1 MKNKLNILLFVDFI
15 CIIMGVLIIYV
26 LGYAEIY
33 LLVALG
39 VVAVVTGLYIY
50 NTNECRYF
58 LAPTKKAIIYVDI
71 VNYKLIKLY
80 YGKKKAKQISCL
92 VSDILFYNLKR
103 GCVKRKG
110 SNHYSV
116 LFEYKNRNE
125 IISYIN
131 KVSDGTFNLLNG
143 DMINIS
149 LKFGIQICTEDD
161 YETNENKAEIAC
173 INAKVDSETMYS
185 FFDDDDASKLL
196 EEKKMLDTLLCAL
209 KNKEFEIYFQP
220 QYDYKSKTIVGSEA
234 LIRLIKEDKIIP
246 ASEFIEI
253 AEKYDFTIL
262 LDKYVFKEVCRMISE
277 LKQNKIDFKSISV
290 NVSRKTLSEKNMIEY
305 YSALVQKYN
314 IKKDEIC
321 LEITERSSNNND
333 INNVI
338 KKLSKKFNISI
349 DDYGVGSSSLSM
361 IAENDIKSIKID
373 RKFIRDDSELGRK
386 LLNSIIKLGNEL
398 GIELIAEGVEKE
410 EELEYL
416 KKKGCYIIQGKYY
429 SKPLNYE
436 EYIELLKNEE

>member
-1 MKNKLNILLFVDFI
+1 MK
-15 CIIMGVLIIYV
+15 
-26 LGYAEIY
+26 
-33 LLVALG
+33 
-39 VVAVVTGLYIY
+39 
-50 NTNECRYF
+50 
-58 LAPTKKAIIYVDI
+58 
-71 VNYKLIKLY
+71 
-80 YGKKKAKQISCL
+80 
-92 VSDILFYNLKR
+92 
-103 GCVKRKG
+103 
-110 SNHYSV
+110 
-116 LFEYKNRNE
+116 
-125 IISYIN
+125 
-131 KVSDGTFNLLNG
+131 
-143 DMINIS
+143 
-149 LKFGIQICTEDD
+149 
-161 YETNENKAEIAC
+161 
-173 INAKVDSETMYS
+173 
-185 FFDDDDASKLL
+185 
-196 EEKKMLDTLLCAL
+196 
-209 KNKEFEIYFQP
+209 
-220 QYDYKSKTIVGSEA
+220 
-234 LIRLIKEDKIIP
+234 
-246 ASEFIEI
+246 
-253 AEKYDFTIL
+253 
-262 LDKYVFKEVCRMISE
+262 
-277 LKQNKIDFKSISV
+277 V
-290 NVSRKTLSEKNMIEY
+290 NVSRKTLSEKNIIEY